1 MLQRFKDYISRQ
13 HLFSPTDEVLLAVS
27 GGRDS
32 VVLMH
37 LMQNAG
43 FRYAVAHC
51 NFHLRPV
58 DCDRDEAFVCSL
70 AKEYGVPY
78 YTTDFDTHA
87 YAKRTGTSVEEA
99 ARTLRYDF
107 FHQLCLKYGF
117 ACVATAH
124 HRDDSVET
132 FFLNLFR
139 GTGIAGLH
147 GIRPRS
153 GEVVHPMLCFSREDI
168 NRYVSLHNLQYVE
181 DSTNAELDARR
192 NRIRLQLM
200 PLLRQLYPSV
210 DATMEANIE
219 RFSEAEQVYTDYI
232 ESIREKLLHADKN
245 IAHAVR
251 IALDDVAQLSPRR
264 TLLFELLRPY
274 GFNVSVVDS
283 LLSSSG
289 VATGRQ
295 FLSSTH
301 RLVVDR
307 GSLLVAPL
315 VQSAPPTVSFE
326 HIPRTELPSLQVSSD
341 VALLDAALLHEPL
354 SLRQWQPADRFI
366 PFGMN
371 HSRLVSDFLKDLK
384 LSVVE
389 KDSVYVLVDADGRI
403 VWVVGYRSDNRFRV
417 TDHTEIV
424 LRITLPCDEPHIPAS
439 DR

>member
-1 MLQRFKDYISRQ
+1 MLQRFKDYICKQ

-32 VVLMH
+32 VALMH
-37 LMQNAG
+37 LMQSAG

-51 NFHLRPV
+51 NFHLRPG
-58 DCDRDEAFVCSL
+58 DCDRDQEFVCAL
-70 AKEYGVPY
+70 AKEYGVPFFS
-78 YTTDFDTHA
+78 TDFDTHA
-87 YAKRTGTSVEEA
+87 FALQTGASIEEA
-99 ARTLRYDF
+99 ARKLRYDY
-107 FHQLCLKYGF
+107 FHRLCLQHGF

-153 GEVVHPMLCFSREDI
+153 GEVVHPMLCFSREEI
-168 NRYVSLHNLQYVE
+168 NSYVSQHRLQYVE
-181 DSTNAELDARR
+181 DSTNAELEARR

-210 DATMEANIE
+210 DVTMEANIE
-219 RFSEAEQVYTDYI
+219 RFFEAEQVYANHV
-232 ESIREKLLHADKN
+232 ESIREKLVCRDAD

-251 IALDDVAQLSPRR
+251 ISIADIEQLSPRR

-274 GFNVSVVDS
+274 GFNSSVVDS
-283 LLSSSG
+283 ILALSAP
-289 VATGRQ
+289 ATGRC
-295 FLSSTH
+295 FLSPTH

-307 GSLLVAPL
+307 GSLLIAPQT
-315 VQSAPPTVSFE
+315 QSEPPTVSFE
-326 HIPRTELPSLQVSSD
+326 HIPLSEVASLQVSSD
-341 VALLDAALLHEPL
+341 VALLDADSLHEPL
-354 SLRQWQPADRFI
+354 LLRRWQPADRFY

-389 KDSVYVLVDADGRI
+389 KEQAYMLVDADGRI
-403 VWVVGYRSDNRFRV
+403 VWVVGYRPDNRFRV
-417 TDHTEIV
+417 TDRTETV
-424 LRITLPCDEPHIPAS
+424 LRVTLQCGEQHIPAS

>member
-32 VVLMH
+32 VTLMH
-37 LMQNAG
+37 LMQSAG

-51 NFHLRPV
+51 NFHLRPG
-58 DCDRDEAFVCSL
+58 DCDRDQEFVCAL
-70 AKEYGVPY
+70 ATEYGVPFFS
-78 YTTDFDTHA
+78 TDFDTHA
-87 YAKRTGTSVEEA
+87 FVLQTGDSIEEA
-99 ARTLRYDF
+99 ARKLRYDY
-107 FHQLCLKYGF
+107 FHRLCLQHGF

-153 GEVVHPMLCFSREDI
+153 GEVVHPMLCFGREEI
-168 NRYVSLHNLQYVE
+168 NSYVSQHRLQYVE
-181 DSTNAELDARR
+181 DSTNAELVARR

-219 RFSEAEQVYTDYI
+219 RFSEAEQVYANYI
-232 ESIREKLLHADKN
+232 ESIREKIVLRDAG

-251 IALDDVAQLSPRR
+251 ISIADIEQLSPRR
-264 TLLFELLRPY
+264 TLLFEILRPY
-274 GFNVSVVDS
+274 GFNSSVVDS
-283 LLSSSG
+283 LLALSAP
-289 VATGRQ
+289 ATGRC
-295 FLSSTH
+295 FLSPTH

-307 GSLLVAPL
+307 GSLLIAPQT
-315 VQSAPPTVSFE
+315 QSEPPTVSFE
-326 HIPRTELPSLQVSSD
+326 HILLSEVASLHVSSD
-341 VALLDAALLHEPL
+341 VALLDADLLHEPL
-354 SLRQWQPADRFI
+354 LLRRWQHADRFC

-389 KDSVYVLVDADGRI
+389 KEQVYVLVDADGRI

-417 TDHTEIV
+417 TDRTETV
-424 LRITLPCDEPHIPAS
+424 LRVTLQCGEPHSPSSA
-439 DR
+439 R